1 MCIEEL
7 ASRGIYAY
15 EHDGLVVVS
24 IDEIDQSFIL
34 HDGEVI
40 ARAKNAKTR
49 RLDETISMWW
59 KRLYRYRTFQ

>member
-34 HDGEVI
+34 HDEEVI
-40 ARAKNAKTR
+40 ARAKKCE
-49 RLDETISMWW
+49 D
-59 KRLYRYRTFQ
+59 